1 MTNILGFAG
10 AKQSGKTTCATFLHG
25 YQLRFNDVFS
35 KFVMDE
41 EGNLLVNAI
50 QIDENGEEVDGLG
63 MLDINRQDEEFLEY
77 SSRNIWPY
85 VRTFSFAEPLK
96 SIAVQLFGVKEDQ
109 CFGSDDNKNTP
120 INIKWEDLPTVTN
133 NSGFMTSRE
142 FLQYFGTDICRRIK
156 PDVWTSACIQRIVLS
171 GTQLAVVPD
180 VRFPNEVEAIQKAG
194 GKVIRLTRKPFE
206 DSHSS
211 ETSLDSEDVVFDHVI
226 DNKDMDI
233 HETNM
238 ALMSIMKE
246 WKWLQTKS

>member
-1 MTNILGFAG
+1 
-10 AKQSGKTTCATFLHG
+10 
-25 YQLRFNDVFS
+25 
-35 KFVMDE
+35 
-41 EGNLLVNAI
+41 
-50 QIDENGEEVDGLG
+50 
-63 MLDINRQDEEFLEY
+63 
-77 SSRNIWPY
+77 
-85 VRTFSFAEPLK
+85 
-96 SIAVQLFGVKEDQ
+96 
-109 CFGSDDNKNTP
+109 
-120 INIKWEDLPTVTN
+120 LPTVTN

>member
-25 YQLRFNDVFS
+25 YQLRFNDIFS

-41 EGNLLVNAI
+41 EGSLLVNAI

-96 SIAVQLFGVKEDQ
+96 SIAVQLFGLKEDQ

-211 ETSLDSEDVVFDHVI
+211 ETSLDSEDVVCDHVI